1 MRWESGVYDIEQINA
16 LIPVP
21 IKGTIQSTEALM
33 SAFTILIPVP
43 VKGTIIRLAHFYFA
57 YIALIPVSTK
67 GTIKLTK
74 KGKINYPL

>member
-1 MRWESGVYDIEQINA
+1 MKGTIIEKVDIPDSQKA
-16 LIPVP
+16 LIPV
-21 IKGTIQSTEALM
+21 ST
-33 SAFTILIPVP
+33 
-43 VKGTIIRLAHFYFA
+43 KGTIIRLAHFYFA

>member
-1 MRWESGVYDIEQINA
+1 M
-16 LIPVP
+16 
-21 IKGTIQSTEALM
+21 KGTIIEKVDIPDSQIA
-33 SAFTILIPVP
+33 LIPVP

>member
-1 MRWESGVYDIEQINA
+1 MTRNLEAEERRFNPRTREGYDDTKTLLSFLKQ
-16 LIPVP
+16 
-21 IKGTIQSTEALM
+21 
-33 SAFTILIPVP
+33 ILIPVP

>member
-1 MRWESGVYDIEQINA
+1 
-16 LIPVP
+16 
-21 IKGTIQSTEALM
+21 M
-33 SAFTILIPVP
+33 SAFTILIPAPMKGKIIEKVDIPDSQKALIPVP

>member
-1 MRWESGVYDIEQINA
+1 
-16 LIPVP
+16 
-21 IKGTIQSTEALM
+21 M

>member
-1 MRWESGVYDIEQINA
+1 M
-16 LIPVP
+16 
-21 IKGTIQSTEALM
+21 KGTIIEKVDILASQKA
-33 SAFTILIPVP
+33 LIPVP

>member
-1 MRWESGVYDIEQINA
+1 MKGTIIEKVDIPDSQKA
-16 LIPVP
+16 LIP
-21 IKGTIQSTEALM
+21 
-33 SAFTILIPVP
+33 IPT
-43 VKGTIIRLAHFYFA
+43 KGTIIRLAHFYFA

>member
-1 MRWESGVYDIEQINA
+1 M
-16 LIPVP
+16 
-21 IKGTIQSTEALM
+21 KGTIIEKVDIPDSQKA
-33 SAFTILIPVP
+33 LIPVP

-57 YIALIPVSTK
+57 YIALIHVSTK

>member
-1 MRWESGVYDIEQINA
+1 M
-16 LIPVP
+16 
-21 IKGTIQSTEALM
+21 KGTIIEKVDIPDRQKA
-33 SAFTILIPVP
+33 LIPVP

>member
-1 MRWESGVYDIEQINA
+1 M
-16 LIPVP
+16 
-21 IKGTIQSTEALM
+21 KGTIIEKVDIPDSQKT
-33 SAFTILIPVP
+33 LIPVP